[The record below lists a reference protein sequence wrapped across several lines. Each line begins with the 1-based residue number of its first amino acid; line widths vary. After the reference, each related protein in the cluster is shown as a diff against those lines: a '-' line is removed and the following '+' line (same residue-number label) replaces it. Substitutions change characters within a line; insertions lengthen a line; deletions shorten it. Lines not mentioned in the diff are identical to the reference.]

1 LVDVK
6 DILVNAALEEKARGK
21 GFEEE
26 LMVVIYE
33 LTSTEDVSAVP
44 IYATYQTELSEDA
57 SPYQIPGCFAKFP
70 TKDGILKL
78 LQSLNMTSVVDSGT
92 FNDATDESGG
102 YLTKDLL
109 WKVFNS
115 TLFEDMNVGNKDFF
129 PNTTEAKK
137 LSTDDTTFPEAY
149 RRIKRAFQKEHN
161 IRFAFMGGNHRMAT
175 AVHLFGGYKVE
186 PNKALNI
193 DSEIKDYGLRLNM
206 KITASPSI
214 TVVIPKSNTL
224 TEEFIDQCNIYS
236 YIVEKRKTESI
247 EVTFGSLSSTIINE
261 KKHPEINKKRR
272 FLPSLVFTDEKVRE
286 IIHISDQRI
295 IQ

>member
-6 DILVNAALEEKARGK
+6 DLLVNAALEEKARGK

-78 LQSLNMTSVVDSGT
+78 LQSLN
-92 FNDATDESGG
+92 
-102 YLTKDLL
+102 KDLL

-115 TLFEDMNVGNKDFF
+115 TLFEDMNVGNTDFF

-137 LSTDDTTFPEAY
+137 LSTDDTPFPKAY

-261 KKHPEINKKRR
+261 KKHPEINKKSR
-272 FLPSLVFTDEKVRE
+272 FLPNLVFTNDKVRE